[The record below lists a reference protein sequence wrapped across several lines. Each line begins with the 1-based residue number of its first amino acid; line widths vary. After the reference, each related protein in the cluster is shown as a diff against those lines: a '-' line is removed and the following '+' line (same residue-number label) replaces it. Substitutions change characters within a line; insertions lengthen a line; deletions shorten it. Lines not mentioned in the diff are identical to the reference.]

1 MSQVVQSRAGVAAE
15 AERDRAAA
23 AVALAPHGET
33 MRAVVVTETGGPEVL
48 HLADV
53 PVPHRLDSEVLVKVV
68 AAGVNPI
75 DLRLRAGEPGGPALG
90 RVPAVLGRDFS
101 GVVVESPY
109 EDHALHPGDEV
120 FGLAMVPR
128 MPGSYA
134 PYIAVPSV
142 SLARK
147 PARLSHVEAAATPV
161 SALTAWGMVVD
172 IGKAHEGQV
181 VLIHAG
187 AGGVGHF
194 AVQFA
199 RHFGA
204 RVVATG
210 SPRNVDWLAELGADE
225 VIDRTQVRFEDVL
238 ADVDVVID
246 LVGNCTDDTGTRSLQ
261 ALRRG
266 GLLVSAPV
274 RGWPTLVQD
283 AAAVGVRATHY
294 EVAPDGQTLA
304 VISRLLESGDIKV
317 YVDEVFDL
325 EDAAEAHRHMES
337 GHARGKV
344 VLNVAR
350 G

>member
-1 MSQVVQSRAGVAAE
+1 MSQVVQSRAVVAAE
-15 AERDRAAA
+15 VQRDRAAA
-23 AVALAPHGET
+23 AVALAPHGTT
-33 MRAVVVTETGGPEVL
+33 MRAVVVAEPGGPDVL
-48 HLADV
+48 RIADV
-53 PVPHRLDSEVLVKVV
+53 PVPRRLDSEVLVKVV
-68 AAGVNPI
+68 AAGVNPV
-75 DLRLRAGEPGGPALG
+75 DLRLRAGGPDGPAADAL
-90 RVPAVLGRDFS
+90 PAVLGRDFS

-120 FGLAMVPR
+120 FGLAMAPR

-134 PYIAVPSV
+134 AYVAVPSV
-142 SLARK
+142 SLTRK
-147 PARLSHVEAAATPV
+147 PSRLSHVEAAATPV

-172 IGKAHEGQV
+172 IGRAHEGQV
-181 VLIHAG
+181 VLVHAG

-204 RVVATG
+204 RVIATG

-225 VIDRTQVRFEDVL
+225 VIDRTQGRFEDVL

-261 ALRRG
+261 VLRPG
-266 GLLVSAPV
+266 GLIVSAPMH
-274 RGWPTLVQD
+274 GWPTLVQD
-283 AAAVGVRATHY
+283 AAAAGVRATHY
-294 EVAPDGQTLA
+294 EVAPDGQKLA
-304 VISRLLESGDIKV
+304 VIARLLESGDIKV

-325 EDAAEAHRHMES
+325 ADAAEAHRHMES

>member
-1 MSQVVQSRAGVAAE
+1 
-15 AERDRAAA
+15 
-23 AVALAPHGET
+23 
-33 MRAVVVTETGGPEVL
+33 
-48 HLADV
+48 V
-53 PVPHRLDSEVLVKVV
+53 PRRLDSEVLVKVV
-68 AAGVNPI
+68 AAGVNPV
-75 DLRLRAGEPGGPALG
+75 DLRLRAGGPDGPAAGAL
-90 RVPAVLGRDFS
+90 PAVLGRDFS

-120 FGLAMVPR
+120 FGLAMAPR

-134 PYIAVPSV
+134 AYVAVPSV
-142 SLARK
+142 SLTRK
-147 PARLSHVEAAATPV
+147 PSRLSHVEAAATPV

-172 IGKAHEGQV
+172 IGRAHEGQV
-181 VLIHAG
+181 VLVHAG

-204 RVVATG
+204 RVIATG

-225 VIDRTQVRFEDVL
+225 VIDRTQGRFEDVL

-261 ALRRG
+261 VLRPG
-266 GLLVSAPV
+266 GLIVSAPV
-274 RGWPTLVQD
+274 HGWPTLVQD

-294 EVAPDGQTLA
+294 EVAPDGQKLA
-304 VISRLLESGDIKV
+304 VIARLLESGDIKV

-325 EDAAEAHRHMES
+325 ADAAEAHRHMES

>member
-1 MSQVVQSRAGVAAE
+1 
-15 AERDRAAA
+15 
-23 AVALAPHGET
+23 
-33 MRAVVVTETGGPEVL
+33 MRPT
-48 HLADV
+48 
-53 PVPHRLDSEVLVKVV
+53 
-68 AAGVNPI
+68 
-75 DLRLRAGEPGGPALG
+75 
-90 RVPAVLGRDFS
+90 VLGRDFS

-128 MPGSYA
+128 MAGSYA

-172 IGKAHEGQV
+172 IGRAHEGQV
-181 VLIHAG
+181 VLVHAG

-204 RVVATG
+204 RVIATG

-225 VIDRTQVRFEDVL
+225 VIDRTQGRFEDVL

-261 ALRRG
+261 VLRRG
-266 GLLVSAPV
+266 GLLVSSPTH
-274 RGWPTLVQD
+274 GWPTLVQD

-304 VISRLLESGDIKV
+304 VIARLLESGDIRV

-344 VLNVAR
+344 VLNVTR

>member
-1 MSQVVQSRAGVAAE
+1 MSQVVQSRAGVAAQ
-15 AERDRAAA
+15 AQRDRAAA
-23 AVALAPHGET
+23 SLAPLGAT
-33 MRAVVVTETGGPEVL
+33 MRAAVVTETGGPEVL
-48 HLADV
+48 RMADV
-53 PVPHRLDSEVLVKVV
+53 PVPRRLDSEVLVKVV
-68 AAGVNPI
+68 AAGVNPV
-75 DLRLRAGEPGGPALG
+75 DLRLRAGGPGGPALG
-90 RVPAVLGRDFS
+90 ALPAVLGRDFS

-120 FGLAMVPR
+120 FGLAMAPR

-134 PYIAVPSV
+134 PYVAVPSV

-181 VLIHAG
+181 VLVHAG

-204 RVVATG
+204 RVIATG

-246 LVGNCTDDTGTRSLQ
+246 LVGNCTDDTGTRSLPV
-261 ALRRG
+261 LRRG
-266 GLLVSAPV
+266 GLIVSAPMQ
-274 RGWPTLVQD
+274 GWPTLVQD
-283 AAAVGVRATHY
+283 AAAAGVRATHY

-304 VISRLLESGDIKV
+304 VIARLLESGDIRV

-325 EDAAEAHRHMES
+325 QDAAEAHRHMES
-337 GHARGKV
+337 GRARGKV
-344 VLNVAR
+344 VLNVSR

>member
-1 MSQVVQSRAGVAAE
+1 
-15 AERDRAAA
+15 
-23 AVALAPHGET
+23 
-33 MRAVVVTETGGPEVL
+33 
-48 HLADV
+48 
-53 PVPHRLDSEVLVKVV
+53 
-68 AAGVNPI
+68 
-75 DLRLRAGEPGGPALG
+75 
-90 RVPAVLGRDFS
+90 
-101 GVVVESPY
+101 
-109 EDHALHPGDEV
+109 V
-120 FGLAMVPR
+120 FGLAMAPR

-134 PYIAVPSV
+134 AYVAVPSV
-142 SLARK
+142 SLTRK
-147 PARLSHVEAAATPV
+147 PSRLSHVEAAATPV

-172 IGKAHEGQV
+172 IGRAHEGQV
-181 VLIHAG
+181 VLVHAG

-204 RVVATG
+204 RVIATG

-225 VIDRTQVRFEDVL
+225 VIDRTQGRFEDVL

-261 ALRRG
+261 VLRRG
-266 GLLVSAPV
+266 GLIVSAPV
-274 RGWPTLVQD
+274 HGWPTLVQD

-294 EVAPDGQTLA
+294 EVAPDGQKLA
-304 VISRLLESGDIKV
+304 VIARLLESGDVKV

-325 EDAAEAHRHMES
+325 ADAAEAHRHMES